1 VNAKYAVD
9 NSIRPSSLAFMRLLV
24 AVILCVT
31 LGLLSNLS
39 AVVEPTWQALP
50 ATSGDWAVFSGSFD
64 PADESE
70 VPDVLPIRLSR
81 TKVFGKSAPLLKARR
96 VRLRSAGSLPLQ
108 SQSHLASHQD
118 LFRREAVLRI

>member
-1 VNAKYAVD
+1 VAAKYAVD
-9 NSIRPSSLAFMRLLV
+9 NSIRLSSLGFVRLLI

-39 AVVEPTWQALP
+39 AVVEPTWQYLP
-50 ATSGDWAVFSGSFD
+50 TTSVDWAVFSGSFD

-70 VPDVLPIRLSR
+70 VPDVSPIRLSR

-96 VRLRSAGSLPLQ
+96 VRLRSLGRLPLQ
-108 SQSHLASHQD
+108 SQSHFASHQD
-118 LFRREAVLRI
+118 LFRREAVMRI